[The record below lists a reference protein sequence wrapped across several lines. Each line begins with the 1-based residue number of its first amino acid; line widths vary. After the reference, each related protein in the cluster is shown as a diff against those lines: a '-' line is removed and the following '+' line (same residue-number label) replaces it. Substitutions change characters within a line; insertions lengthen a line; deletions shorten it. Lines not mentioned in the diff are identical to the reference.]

1 MFTFLRSLLLFFIA
15 TTATAKD
22 VSTEYY
28 ISDDLG
34 RATSIVKGSMS
45 AQEIIGKSLLDKV
58 TTALKK
64 MNYVQSIV
72 VSKGE
77 ETASEPSSWS
87 HTITKTR
94 ESQMFVTIRLGNR
107 NVGMQFNVSEENK
120 ICADE
125 AGVVDLDDDGESSC
139 ESYQSSEL
147 TISGPTKLYGTFSM
161 SPLGSVDELL
171 VNAQT
176 LSFEARK
183 PYSNDENLKLESEF
197 KMDDRFYLSNL
208 KKFLSR
214 YSLADIMTEKSEG
227 IFSSPI
233 FLLASSRFL
242 RQLNEHMIASL

>member
-1 MFTFLRSLLLFFIA
+1 MFTFLRTLLLFLIA
-15 TTATAKD
+15 STASAKD

-28 ISDDLG
+28 ISDDQG

-45 AQEIIGKSLLDKV
+45 AQKIIGKSLLDKV

-77 ETASEPSSWS
+77 EIASEPSSWNQ
-87 HTITKTR
+87 TITKTR
-94 ESQMFVTIRLGNR
+94 NSQMFVTIRLGNR
-107 NVGMQFNVSEENK
+107 NVSMQFDVAEQNK
-120 ICADE
+120 VCGDASS
-125 AGVVDLDDDGESSC
+125 VVDLDDDGESSC
-139 ESYQSSEL
+139 ESYQSSSLEI
-147 TISGPTKLYGTFSM
+147 TGPTKLYGNFST
-161 SPLGSVDELL
+161 SPLGSVEALL
-171 VNAQT
+171 LNAQT

-197 KMDDRFYLSNL
+197 QMTDRFYLSNL

-214 YSLADIMTEKSEG
+214 YSLSDVMTEKTGG
-227 IFSSPI
+227 IFSAPV

-242 RQLNEHMIASL
+242 RQLNEHMIAAM